1 MASLCC
7 WRKRAPSEEIEENLR
22 ESKMSLR
29 AAHTNRLPSLGSAFK
44 LTVFSS
50 LPLSFQALPPRPWP
64 SPIDVLLPFS
74 WKTGT
79 PSPLLRHQSC
89 SHLGWRPSFSLSLHG
104 VDQVSV
110 RCIKRSNIDRIFQL
124 SRFGPLREYDYT
136 ASPSK
141 QGQGLVE
148 LKIGFDVTTCNICM
162 YILTFIVTVW
172 WLRIKILRHSF
183 HRRRSARLP
192 PPPWPTQGKT
202 THARS
207 CLSLKAQ

>member
-79 PSPLLRHQSC
+79 PSLLLRQQSR
-89 SHLGWRPSFSLSLHG
+89 SHLGRRPSFSLSLHG
-104 VDQVSV
+104 VDQVSG
-110 RCIKRSNIDRIFQL
+110 RFIKRSNIDRIFSCRGLDLSASTTTQL
-124 SRFGPLREYDYT
+124 HPQDKDSLSSRL
-136 ASPSK
+136 ASTS
-141 QGQGLVE
+141 QHV
-148 LKIGFDVTTCNICM
+148 VYIC
-162 YILTFIVTVW
+162 TF
-172 WLRIKILRHSF
+172 WLL
-183 HRRRSARLP
+183 L
-192 PPPWPTQGKT
+192 
-202 THARS
+202 
-207 CLSLKAQ
+207 